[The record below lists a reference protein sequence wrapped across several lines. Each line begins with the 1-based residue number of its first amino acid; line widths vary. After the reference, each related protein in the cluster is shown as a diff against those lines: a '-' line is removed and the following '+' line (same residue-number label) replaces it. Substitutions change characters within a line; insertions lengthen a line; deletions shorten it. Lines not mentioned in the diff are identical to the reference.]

1 MVFRGLL
8 LTGLVCVAVLPAAA
22 RAQGGYGNQEVPRY
36 EAGVQFTGIV
46 LTGPFT
52 TGDLGVGAHFGYNF
66 RRYVSFEADANAF
79 RIGADATHNYHTGEA
94 FFGPRFGYAFPD
106 VGIYVKV
113 LPGFIHFPK
122 DGDLPPAVLNPAT
135 HFALDTGVV
144 LIRYFPNHVYV
155 RFDGGATIINYGSGV
170 FVDPVSGERVH
181 LGIRG
186 GPAFSLG
193 VGVHF

>member
-1 MVFRGLL
+1 MFRGVWAMV
-8 LTGLVCVAVLPAAA
+8 GLVVLLFEPVAWGQITLSYP
-22 RAQGGYGNQEVPRY
+22 GIPRY
-36 EAGVQFTGIV
+36 EAGVQFTGIQ
-46 LTGPFT
+46 LTGPVT
-52 TGDLGVGAHFGYNF
+52 AGDLGVGLHFGYNF
-66 RRYVSFEADANAF
+66 KRYISFEADANAF
-79 RIGADATHNYHTGEA
+79 RIGSNSTHDYHTGEA
-94 FFGPRFGYAFPD
+94 FFGPRVGYTFPD
-106 VGIYVKV
+106 AGIYLKV

-122 DGDLPPAVLNPAT
+122 NSDLPPAVLNPAT

-181 LGIRG
+181 LGVRG
-186 GPAFSLG
+186 APALALG